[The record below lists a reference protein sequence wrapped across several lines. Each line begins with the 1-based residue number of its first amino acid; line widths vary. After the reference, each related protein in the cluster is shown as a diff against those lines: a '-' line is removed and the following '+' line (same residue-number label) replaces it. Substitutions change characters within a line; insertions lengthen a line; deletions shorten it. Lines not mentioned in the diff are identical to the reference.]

1 MTLPPA
7 PARGRCCR
15 SGGLARAGLAVLTV
29 LTGLTGLAGLTAC
42 SSGGGDGG
50 AATPQVAV
58 ETFFHAIGDK
68 DPAAACSVVS
78 TGGARL
84 SGTPLDQCKIG
95 FEKVLDTVQDQ
106 GDIALLKG
114 AKVTGATVMGEKATI
129 LAAQITK
136 VPEGF
141 QNDIDL
147 VRLDGRWFI
156 DSKTDTSRG
165 TDTTPPAAPTG

>member
-1 MTLPPA
+1 MATV
-7 PARGRCCR
+7 GV
-15 SGGLARAGLAVLTV
+15 AGLVVATV
-29 LTGLTGLAGLTAC
+29 LSAC

-68 DPAAACSVVS
+68 DPTAACSVVS

-84 SGTPLDQCKIG
+84 SGTSLDQCKLG
-95 FEKVLDTVQDQ
+95 FQKVLDSVQDQ

-114 AKVTGATVMGEKATI
+114 ATVTGATVTADKATI
-129 LAAQITK
+129 LSAQITK
-136 VPEGF
+136 VPDGF

-147 VRLDGRWFI
+147 VRLEGRWYI
-156 DSKTDTSRG
+156 DSKTAAIST
-165 TDTTPPAAPTG
+165 TTPSTPTG

>member
-1 MTLPPA
+1 MTPSPTT
-7 PARGRCCR
+7 RGRPR
-15 SGGLARAGLAVLTV
+15 GLRVRVGAAALVGLAAA
-29 LTGLTGLAGLTAC
+29 TGLSAC
-42 SSGGGDGG
+42 SSGGGGG

-84 SGTPLDQCKIG
+84 SGTPLDQCELG
-95 FEKVLDTVQDQ
+95 FQKVLDSVQDQ

-114 AKVTGATVMGEKATI
+114 AAVTGATVTGDTATI
-129 LAAQITK
+129 TSAQITK
-136 VPEGF
+136 VPDGF

-147 VRLDGRWFI
+147 VRLDGRWYI
-156 DSKTDTSRG
+156 DSKTDTTDG
-165 TDTTPPAAPTG
+165 TSPSTPTG